1 MPGSLTLFEHEY
13 TSGFDWTDR
22 ELGMLDRLNR
32 SVGTEVLTATVRGG
46 RKELKAAQHVGVL
59 RFGNRTVQVL
69 PKIYREHAATSEQER
84 IREATHNLLHLL
96 AYAGQLPVREHSL

>member
-13 TSGFDWTDR
+13 TNGFDWSDR

-59 RFGNRTVQVL
+59 RLGNRTGQVL
-69 PKIYREHAATSEQER
+69 PKIYREHVAAR
-84 IREATHNLLHLL
+84 KA
-96 AYAGQLPVREHSL
+96 